1 MPVLVTLK
9 KVREGRGLSQNELA
23 RRTGYSLQNI
33 QKIEQG
39 RALSITFEALEKFCK
54 VLQCQPGDILYW
66 ESDDAEETGVSP
78 SDEISSAQ
86 ADSHQTKKSGSKH
99 TPRSERMVAISKGK
113 GAA

>member
-9 KVREGRGLSQNELA
+9 KVREDRGLSQNELA

-33 QKIEQG
+33 QKIEQN
-39 RALSITFEALEKFCK
+39 RSLSITFEALEKFCS

-66 ESDDAEETGVSP
+66 ESDDTEEAGVSP
-78 SDEISSAQ
+78 SDETSSIQ
-86 ADSHQTKKSGSKH
+86 TDSHQTKKSGSKRK
-99 TPRSERMVAISKGK
+99 PFSERMVAVSKGK